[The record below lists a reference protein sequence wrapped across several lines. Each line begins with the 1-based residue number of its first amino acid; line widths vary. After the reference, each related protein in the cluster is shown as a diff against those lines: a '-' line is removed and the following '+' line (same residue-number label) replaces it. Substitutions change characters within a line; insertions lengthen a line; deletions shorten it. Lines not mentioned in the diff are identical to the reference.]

1 MEKETKESIIME
13 IHDLLEFDQESRPI
27 YLAVLDILD
36 DDELIDVRNRMV
48 ENKQFLNEHTKNWL
62 DEIYEKTKKD

>member
-1 MEKETKESIIME
+1 MEQETKESILME

-36 DDELIDVRNRMV
+36 EDELIDVRNRMV

>member
-36 DDELIDVRNRMV
+36 EDELIDVRNRMV